1 MIKGIGTDIT
11 DISRIKKL
19 MDEHSLKFLN
29 KVLSME
35 EIKIIKG
42 DSPEYFVAGRFAA
55 KEAIVK
61 ALGESFDFSQL
72 SILNDTKG
80 KPYVANPE
88 IIFPGTKNTILHISI
103 SHEKSH
109 ATAIAIIEK
118 ITP

>member
-1 MIKGIGTDIT
+1 MIRGIGTDIT

-19 MDEHSLKFLN
+19 IDDHSLKFLN
-29 KVLSME
+29 KVLSIK
-35 EIKIIKG
+35 EIEAMKG
-42 DSPEYFVAGRFAA
+42 DNPEYFVAGRFAA

-72 SILNDTKG
+72 SILNDKKG

-88 IIFPGTKNTILHISI
+88 IIFSDTKNTILHISI
-103 SHEKSH
+103 SHEKSY

-118 ITP
+118 TTP